1 MANIFVPRLS
11 VNSPNPIDTNT
22 TYYKSENNPFWTSPN
37 DIWMPNCTA
46 YAFGRYAEARGGFP
60 PNRLPTGNAKT
71 WYNNATS
78 FKRGK
83 TPKLGAVMCFGGTDS
98 NDYGHVCIVE
108 EIYADG
114 SVRTSNSYYY
124 RGEHGDYYD
133 RMFFSM
139 HRFDAVVQ
147 DGKTT
152 YIMLHNGSPRPFQGF
167 IYNDVVDAPYIPYS
181 DIILSAIMGNWYGES
196 GLNPSMWESTFNPA
210 ILNEDYPEIYAEYA
224 EEWKRYTYTFRT
236 LTLNDQNVGT
246 GGYGLGQ
253 WTNVNGDTGGRLY
266 RLYEYCY
273 DTGNV
278 NTKGQYELDMNGE
291 LGFFLEEAYWND
303 HYDGKYGSTLDEF
316 LNLDLSTIDE
326 FDLSTT
332 AGIENVIKK
341 LVEVFMHNWEG
352 IPTASNLQNRKNQAV
367 TFYHLIQQEKNNP
380 LLYTQWFAR
389 ATYLE
394 PEHIEDNAMYIYFWF
409 TNGTPNP
416 PKVKRKN
423 KLTPFL
429 NAMESYNI
437 IVL

>member
-22 TYYKSENNPFWTSPN
+22 TYYKSVNNPFWTSPN

-46 YAFGRYAEARGGFP
+46 YAYGRYAEARGSFP
-60 PNRLPTGNAKT
+60 QNRLPTGNAKT

-83 TPKLGAVMCFGGTDS
+83 TPKLGAVMCFGGVDS

-108 EIYADG
+108 EIYANG
-114 SVRTSNSYYY
+114 TVRTSNSYYY
-124 RGEHGDYYD
+124 RGEQGATYD

-139 HRFDAVVQ
+139 QEFPATIQ
-147 DGKTT
+147 DGKIT

-181 DIILSAIMGNWYGES
+181 DIILPAILGNWYGES
-196 GLNPSMWESTFNPA
+196 GLNPSMWESAFNPA
-210 ILNEDYPEIYAEYA
+210 TTTLYPEIAEEYS
-224 EEWKRYTYTFRT
+224 EEWKRYTYTFRR
-236 LTLNDQNVGT
+236 LEINSHEVGT

-253 WTNVNGDTGGRLY
+253 WTNVRESEGRLY
-266 RLYEYCY
+266 NLYKYCY
-273 DTGNV
+273 DSGEV
-278 NTKGQYELDMNGE
+278 NRYAPYELNMDGE
-291 LGFFLEEAYWND
+291 LGFFLEEAWWND
-303 HYDGKYGSTLDEF
+303 HYDGKYGSTLNEF

-332 AGIENVIKK
+332 DGIYDAIETLLK
-341 LVEVFMHNWEG
+341 VFMYNWEG
-352 IPTASNLQNRKNQAV
+352 LRTASNLEARIEHAITYYN
-367 TFYHLIQQEKNNP
+367 LIQLEKNNP
-380 LLYTQWFAR
+380 MDYNDWYAN
-389 ATYLE
+389 ATNIGE
-394 PEHIEDNAMYIYFWF
+394 INAAKNAMYIYFWF
-409 TNGTPNP
+409 TTGTPNP

-423 KLTPFL
+423 KLTPYL

-437 IVL
+437 IIL